1 MSQPPNQ
8 PPQGG
13 FGAPQDPQNPQGGV
27 PQGPPPGVPQQPPAP
42 PQMPGTPPPGQPG
55 YGYPQGPPPAADNPY
70 AQPTPPPGQPQ
81 PGQPQPGYGYP
92 GQPGTPPP
100 PGYGYPQQGPAG
112 QPTYPGAPM
121 PAGPG
126 GGGPQKQKL
135 MLIIGAAVAALIV
148 IGGGIYLV
156 SGDDEPAP
164 VAKPSGSAQP
174 SGSATPDAGDGKG
187 PGDTPGRDAG
197 TDLNAGR
204 KPGEAKVLWA
214 NVNKVDLPKNGGEV
228 MPSWFVG
235 DTVIQT
241 YYRTMTA
248 YGVADGKKRWELQFP
263 NKVCGA
269 PQQKGTGDKVVIGVE
284 DNNTEKAKCN
294 QMQQVD
300 LKAGKTGWRKE
311 IPKENLFDILSSPEF
326 VAMGDTIT
334 VSRMGV
340 VSAFRISDG
349 SKLFGDLKFGAC
361 GADAF
366 ASNGSKLIAIDGCGS
381 GDDGTEQ
388 VREADPATGKGK
400 WAWKVPKGWAVKR
413 VFSVEPLVLY
423 MENKDKKAGNV
434 SFFKS
439 NGAPAA
445 QMTGELPSPQCG
457 WAIMD
462 RALQGCTGVTAD
474 ATTLYVAS
482 EAKSGGVGTGRS
494 NEVRAYDVTT
504 GKRKWVSS
512 LQDRTLLP
520 VKTEDGSVF
529 AYAEPTYDKGGEIV
543 KIPAAGGSPA
553 PVLKNPE
560 AVASLERSFFS
571 KRISYEDGRLFLA
584 PDRIS
589 GKDDE
594 QPKTLLAFGN

>member
-13 FGAPQDPQNPQGGV
+13 YGAPQDPQNPQGGV
-27 PQGPPPGVPQQPPAP
+27 PQGPPPGAPQPPPGP

-70 AQPTPPPGQPQ
+70 AQPTQ
-81 PGQPQPGYGYP
+81 PGGYGYP

-100 PGYGYPQQGPAG
+100 PGYGYPQQG
-112 QPTYPGAPM
+112 QPTYPGAPVP
-121 PAGPG
+121 PAPG
-126 GGGPQKQKL
+126 GGGPQKQKM

-148 IGGGIYLV
+148 IAGGIYLV
-156 SGDDEPAP
+156 SGDDEPEP
-164 VAKPSGSAQP
+164 VAKPTSTSQP
-174 SGSATPDAGDGKG
+174 SGSATPDRGDGSG
-187 PGDTPGRDAG
+187 PGGDTPGRDAG

-204 KPGEAKVLWA
+204 KPGEAKVLWTH
-214 NVNKVDLPKNGGEV
+214 VNAVDLPRDGGKV
-228 MPSWFVG
+228 MPTWFVG

-248 YGVADGKKRWELQFP
+248 YGAADGKKRWELQFP

-300 LKAGKTGWRKE
+300 LKAGKAGWRKE
-311 IPKENLFDILSSPEF
+311 VPQENLFDILTSPEF
-326 VAMGDTIT
+326 VVAGDTVTIA
-334 VSRMGV
+334 RMGV
-340 VSAFRISDG
+340 VSAFRVSDG

-366 ASNGSKLIAIDGCGS
+366 ASNGTKLIAVDDCGT
-381 GDDGTEQ
+381 GKDATGQ
-388 VREADPATGKGK
+388 VREVDPTTGKGK
-400 WAWKVPKGWAVKR
+400 WGWKVPAGWEVKR

-423 MENKDKKAGNV
+423 MENKEKKAGNV
-434 SFFKS
+434 SFFKA
-439 NGAPAA
+439 NGTPAA

-457 WAIMD
+457 WLILD

-482 EAKSGGVGTGRS
+482 KAESTGIGAGRS
-494 NEVRAYDVTT
+494 NEIRAYDVNT
-504 GKRKWVSS
+504 GKRKWVSK
-512 LQDRTLLP
+512 LEGRTLLP
-520 VKTEDGSVF
+520 IKTEGGSVF
-529 AYAEPTYDKGGEIV
+529 SYAEPTYEKAGEIV
-543 KIPAAGGSPA
+543 KVAAAGGSPA
-553 PVLKNPE
+553 SVLKNPQT
-560 AVASLERSFFS
+560 VASLENSFYS
-571 KRISYEDGRLFLA
+571 KRISYEGGRLFLA
-584 PDRIS
+584 PDRVS